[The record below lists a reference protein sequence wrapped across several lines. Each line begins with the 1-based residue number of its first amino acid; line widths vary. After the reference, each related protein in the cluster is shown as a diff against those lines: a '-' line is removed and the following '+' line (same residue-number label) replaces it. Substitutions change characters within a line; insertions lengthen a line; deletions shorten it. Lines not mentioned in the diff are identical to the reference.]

1 MEGDSNQLKS
11 SIHTDLQTE
20 LLVHNHHDRK
30 GGMRTMPF
38 IIVNE
43 AFERLA
49 NYGLMPNMIF
59 YLMEAYNMEV
69 VSGTSILSIWSALSN
84 GLSIFGAFIS
94 DSYLGRFRVIAIGSF
109 SALLGMIFLWL
120 TSVVPQLTPT
130 CDGPDTSCNPPS
142 LTHLVF
148 LYTCFILL
156 SIGSGCIRPCSIA
169 FGADQLKHHP
179 SLSNERVIER
189 YFNWYYAS
197 VSISTIIAL
206 TAMVYIQEQLG
217 WQVGFAIAVL
227 IMLCSALMFV
237 LGSSLYVKVKA
248 SESLFTGLV
257 QVLVVAFKNRR
268 IGLLPNDCYNHSEE
282 TDPKFE
288 LSDNLRF
295 LNKACVLRDLN
306 LNSSKLDPWSVSTIE
321 KVESVKSLIRV
332 LPLWS
337 TGILIF
343 TTMSQTFPTL
353 QAKTMNRHITSW
365 FEVPAASFN
374 IFMIMT
380 LTIWIAFYDCVLA
393 PFLLKCTHQPRG
405 LHPKTRMGIG
415 LVIAIVAMIVSAI
428 VEIIRR
434 NKAGPNTTVDM
445 SAMWLVPQYALFG
458 LAEAFNSIGQMEF
471 YYSEL
476 SKSMSSI
483 AISLFMVSNAISGL
497 VGSLLVNVVD
507 ALTTKGGNIS
517 WLSSDINEGH
527 LDYYYWLLG
536 FLNLLNF
543 CYYLVCC
550 RVHRSSSSPESR
562 LREGSDF
569 RH

>member
-20 LLVHNHHDRK
+20 LLVPNHHDRK

-59 YLMEAYNMEV
+59 YLMEVYNMEV

-120 TSVVPQLTPT
+120 TSVVPQLTPS

-142 LTHLVF
+142 LIHLVF

-257 QVLVVAFKNRR
+257 QVLVVAFNNRR
-268 IGLLPNDCYNHSEE
+268 IHLLPDDCYNHSEE
-282 TDPKFE
+282 TDQVE
-288 LSDNLRF
+288 LTDNLRF

-306 LNSSKLDPWSVSTIE
+306 PNSSKLDPWSVSTIE
-321 KVESVKSLIRV
+321 K
-332 LPLWS
+332 
-337 TGILIF
+337 
-343 TTMSQTFPTL
+343 TFPTL
-353 QAKTMNRHITSW
+353 QAKTMNRHVTSW

-380 LTIWIAFYDCVLA
+380 LTIWIAFYDFVLA
-393 PFLLKCTHQPRG
+393 PFLVKYTHQPRG

-434 NKAGPNTTVDM
+434 NKAGLNTTVDM

-527 LDYYYWLLG
+527 LDYYYWLLS

-543 CYYLVCC
+543 LYYLVCC
-550 RVHRSSSSPESR
+550 RVHWSSSSSDSR